1 MKLST
6 RMRYGTR
13 ALFHLTLNYGEGYVS
28 LGQIAAAEELPEKYL
43 EAVLTSLRMA
53 GYVHAQRGP
62 QGGYALSRP
71 PEEITLRD
79 VLVFGRR
86 EAMFGVPASRPC
98 HRWAHCAT
106 QTSGH
111 GCTKPNEH
119 AGDCT
124 LADLVPRGPRRAP
137 LPDYRSQQ
145 GAYPEQHIR
154 TSRPPSV
161 APLVRL
167 NQVPV
172 WRLSVASRIS
182 GGSVKDRIGLY
193 DRRRR
198 ARRPNITAQTTII
211 EPTSGNT
218 GVVGLNLRR
227 ARLPSDPPCPRR

>member
-79 VLVFGRR
+79 VFDVL
-86 EAMFGVPASRPC
+86 EGVEGYVRCTSEPSSC

-106 QTSGH
+106 QNIWARMYEASMTTLETIS
-111 GCTKPNEH
+111 
-119 AGDCT
+119 
-124 LADLVPRGPRRAP
+124 LADLVAQAHAEHP
-137 LPDYRSQQ
+137 LPDYQ
-145 GAYPEQHIR
+145 I
-154 TSRPPSV
+154 
-161 APLVRL
+161 
-167 NQVPV
+167 
-172 WRLSVASRIS
+172 
-182 GGSVKDRIGLY
+182 
-193 DRRRR
+193 
-198 ARRPNITAQTTII
+198 
-211 EPTSGNT
+211 
-218 GVVGLNLRR
+218 
-227 ARLPSDPPCPRR
+227 